1 MYKFN
6 SEKEAIE
13 KAKELDLCY
22 GWSIFSTGWYVG
34 SEQELKKIGVL
45 DSIKPNIDYISDPS
59 EEDIDNMSPNE
70 RADYYDRLR
79 HREEC

>member
-1 MYKFN
+1 M
-6 SEKEAIE
+6 
-13 KAKELDLCY
+13 
-22 GWSIFSTGWYVG
+22 
-34 SEQELKKIGVL
+34 L